1 MLLKS
6 IVSGGAG
13 EGALPAPQVYD
24 GVWCPSKGHKIAA
37 SEEAF
42 VMMTVKLEMGFTNID
57 LVESFRF
64 SCDAIAGYIY
74 QHMVNLINNKANGL
88 LLGGAACLHCWVNLF
103 PVFAEKI

>member
-1 MLLKS
+1 MRELYQLLKFMMEFG
-6 IVSGGAG
+6 V
-13 EGALPAPQVYD
+13 PQRD
-24 GVWCPSKGHKIAA
+24 TKKLLQKN
-37 SEEAF
+37 
-42 VMMTVKLEMGFTNID
+42 MMTVKLEMGFTNID

>member
-1 MLLKS
+1 VVQVRELYQLLKFMMEFG
-6 IVSGGAG
+6 V
-13 EGALPAPQVYD
+13 PQRD
-24 GVWCPSKGHKIAA
+24 TKKLLQKN
-37 SEEAF
+37 
-42 VMMTVKLEMGFTNID
+42 MMTVKLEMGFTNID

>member
-1 MLLKS
+1 VRELYQLLKFMMEFG
-6 IVSGGAG
+6 V
-13 EGALPAPQVYD
+13 PQRD
-24 GVWCPSKGHKIAA
+24 TKKLLQKN
-37 SEEAF
+37 
-42 VMMTVKLEMGFTNID
+42 MMTVKLEMGFTNID

>member
-1 MLLKS
+1 MRELYQLLKFMMEFG
-6 IVSGGAG
+6 V
-13 EGALPAPQVYD
+13 PQRD
-24 GVWCPSKGHKIAA
+24 TKKLLQKN
-37 SEEAF
+37 
-42 VMMTVKLEMGFTNID
+42 MMTVKLEMGFTNID

-74 QHMVNLINNKANGL
+74 QQMVNLINNKANGL

>member
-1 MLLKS
+1 VVQVRELYQLLKFMMEFG
-6 IVSGGAG
+6 V
-13 EGALPAPQVYD
+13 PQRD
-24 GVWCPSKGHKIAA
+24 TKKLLQKN
-37 SEEAF
+37 
-42 VMMTVKLEMGFTNID
+42 MMTVKLEMGFTNID

-74 QHMVNLINNKANGL
+74 QQMVNLINNKANGL